1 MNKLVDRLLYTEE
14 GNMIVSA
21 VLGLGL
27 AVLFV
32 PVCKNTECIDFIA
45 PNMYEEHN
53 KTYRIADDCFHN
65 KVVPVKCK

>member
-21 VLGLGL
+21 ILGLGL

-53 KTYRIADDCFHN
+53 KSYRIADDCFYN